1 MCRDIGFLSDTFT
14 DNILICLKSY
24 KVSLFPQRRLITNL
38 IILKIKGLIKH
49 NVVLDLKNP
58 FLQKHLAENRKLRFL
73 SCLSDHRDVYLDRVT
88 FSLQ

>member
-1 MCRDIGFLSDTFT
+1 MQRYRLFVKDTFT

-73 SCLSDHRDVYLDRVT
+73 CLSDHRDVYLDRVT
-88 FSLQ
+88 FSFQ